1 MKIVKQLKVA
11 KSWKERGVSL
21 PISLF
26 ILIGV
31 LLSATILLRSGDI
44 TMSIAGNV
52 GSKANVSNSNDSAI
66 GQSIVWVSSLSS
78 SSRDS
83 DDINGGY
90 YSAYSETD
98 IDYTLDT
105 NWTYKKTLEADGFG
119 NISYVQ
125 VRRMCKLPNTA
136 YNGSANGV
144 SNECA
149 LSDGSGTSGNTSAVG
164 YNSYNF
170 SADYTGNKLFYK
182 IIVKT
187 VGGKGAMVI
196 TETVIS
202 L

>member
-1 MKIVKQLKVA
+1 
-11 KSWKERGVSL
+11 
-21 PISLF
+21 
-26 ILIGV
+26 
-31 LLSATILLRSGDI
+31 LSATILLRTGDI

-66 GQSIVWVSSLSS
+66 GQAIVWVSSLSS
-78 SSRDS
+78 STRDS
-83 DDINGGY
+83 DDITNGY
-90 YSAYSETD
+90 YSAYSTTE
-98 IDYTLDT
+98 IDYTLDS
-105 NWTYKKTLEADGFG
+105 NWTYKKTLDADGFG
-119 NISYVQ
+119 NISYFQ
-125 VRRMCKLPNTA
+125 VRRMCKLPNTS

-187 VGGKGAMVI
+187 VGGKGATVI

-202 L
+202 I